1 MKDRAEAGRELA
13 EALGEY
19 ASRPDA
25 VVLALPRGGVPV
37 GAQVAQR
44 LGLPLDVYVVRKLGV
59 PGHAEL
65 AMGALASDG
74 TCVLDREMIA
84 SLRIDER
91 DVQAVVAR
99 EIEEVARRERTFR
112 DERPQAEVTGKS
124 VILVDD
130 GLATGATMRA
140 AAIALRKRNP
150 AEIVVA
156 VPVAA
161 YRTCEALADVADR
174 VVCPYTP
181 EPFVAVGLFYENFEQ
196 THDDEVRQLLDA
208 AGTRTGQ
215 RGPA

>member
-1 MKDRAEAGRELA
+1 M
-13 EALGEY
+13 
-19 ASRPDA
+19 
-25 VVLALPRGGVPV
+25 LALPRGGVPV
-37 GAQVAQR
+37 GAQVALR
-44 LGLPLDVYVVRKLGV
+44 LRLPLDVYVVRKLGV

-74 TCVLDREMIA
+74 TCVLDAEMIA

-91 DVQAVVAR
+91 EVQAIVAR

-112 DERPQAEVTGKS
+112 DERPQAEVRDKA

-140 AAIALRKRNP
+140 AATALRKRNP

-196 THDDEVRQLLDA
+196 TRDDEVRRLLDTA
-208 AGTRTGQ
+208 ARRTGQ
-215 RGPA
+215 GGTA

>member
-1 MKDRAEAGRELA
+1 M
-13 EALGEY
+13 LGEY
-19 ASRPDA
+19 AGRSDA

-37 GAQVAQR
+37 GAQVAER

-74 TCVLDREMIA
+74 TCLLDREMIA
-84 SLRIDER
+84 SLGIDGN
-91 DVQAVVAR
+91 DVDAVVQR
-99 EIEEVARRERTFR
+99 EIEEIGRRERAFR
-112 DERPQAEVTGKS
+112 DERPQADVKDKA

-140 AAIALRKRNP
+140 AATALRRRGP
-150 AEIVVA
+150 SQIVVA

-161 YRTCEALADVADR
+161 YRTCQALRSVADR
-174 VVCPYTP
+174 IMCLYTP

-196 THDDEVRQLLDA
+196 TSDDEVRGLLDA
-208 AGTRTGQ
+208 ATQRTGQ
-215 RGPA
+215 RHNA

>member
-1 MKDRAEAGRELA
+1 
-13 EALGEY
+13 
-19 ASRPDA
+19 
-25 VVLALPRGGVPV
+25 VLALPRGGVPV

-74 TCVLDREMIA
+74 TCVLDREIVA

-99 EIEEVARRERTFR
+99 EIEEVARRERIFR
-112 DERPQAEVTGKS
+112 DERPQAEVAGKS

-140 AAIALRKRNP
+140 AVTALRKRSP

-161 YRTCEALADVADR
+161 YRTCEALTDVADR

-196 THDDEVRQLLDA
+196 TRDEEVRQLLDTA
-208 AGTRTGQ
+208 AGRTGQ
-215 RGPA
+215 GGSV

>member
-1 MKDRAEAGRELA
+1 V
-13 EALGEY
+13 LGEY
-19 ASRPDA
+19 AGRSDA

-37 GAQVAQR
+37 GAQVAER

-74 TCVLDREMIA
+74 TCLLDRDMIA
-84 SLRIDER
+84 SLGIDENE
-91 DVQAVVAR
+91 VQAVVQR
-99 EIEEVARRERTFR
+99 EIEEIGRRERAFR
-112 DERPQAEVTGKS
+112 DERPQADVTDKA

-140 AAIALRKRNP
+140 AATALRRRGP
-150 AEIVVA
+150 AQIVVA

-161 YRTCEALADVADR
+161 YRTCQALRSVADR
-174 VVCPYTP
+174 IVCLYTP

-196 THDDEVRQLLDA
+196 TSDDEVRGLLDA
-208 AGTRTGQ
+208 AAQRTGQ
-215 RGPA
+215 RDNA